1 MARIAAL
8 LTAQRARRALDERGV
23 TMVIFGLVIVA
34 LLIIVAVVLD
44 LGNARQEKRNLQNAA
59 DAAALAGANDLGTP
73 QAANARPDAYK
84 YSYNNIRPGTAP
96 GGCPTNPC

>member
-1 MARIAAL
+1 MTRIAAR

-44 LGNARQEKRNLQNAA
+44 LGNARQECGKERSAHVRIRSNF
-59 DAAALAGANDLGTP
+59 
-73 QAANARPDAYK
+73 
-84 YSYNNIRPGTAP
+84 NIGRS
-96 GGCPTNPC
+96 